1 MLELALV
8 SFTTFFTTIGPV
20 EAAVVFASLSLR
32 LSPAERRRTAL
43 RGVAIAAGILM
54 VFALFGQSMLDVM
67 GISLPALRAAGGV
80 LLLLLAI
87 DLVFGLDS
95 GATTATADE
104 TTEAQHKADT
114 SEDLSVFPLA
124 MPLIAGPGAMGAAML
139 MMADA
144 GDDLARQGVVIGVLL
159 GVHLLTLV
167 LLFMAGP
174 LQRVLGVTG
183 THVVN
188 RISGVLLAA
197 LAMQFLFDGLAGSG
211 VFRAV

>member
-20 EAAVVFASLSLR
+20 EAAVVYAGLSSR
-32 LSPAERRRTAL
+32 LSAAERWRTAL
-43 RGVAIAAGILM
+43 RGVAIAAFILLL
-54 VFALFGQSMLDVM
+54 FALFGQALLDVM

-87 DLVFGLDS
+87 ELVFGLDS

-104 TTEAQHKADT
+104 TDEARQRADRAQ
-114 SEDLSVFPLA
+114 DISVFPLA

-144 GDDLARQGVVIGVLL
+144 GDDLARQGVVVGVLF
-159 GVHLLTLV
+159 GVHVLTLV
-167 LLFMAGP
+167 LLLLAGP

-197 LAMQFLFDGLAGSG
+197 LAMQFLFDGLAESG
-211 VFRAV
+211 VFHSG

>member
-20 EAAVVFASLSLR
+20 EAAVVYAGLSSR
-32 LSPAERRRTAL
+32 LSAAERWRTAL
-43 RGVAIAAGILM
+43 RGVAIAAFILLL
-54 VFALFGQSMLDVM
+54 FALFGQALLDVM

-87 DLVFGLDS
+87 ELVFGLDS

-104 TTEAQHKADT
+104 TDEARHKADI
-114 SEDLSVFPLA
+114 SVFPLA

-144 GDDLARQGVVIGVLL
+144 GDDLARQGVVVGMLFA
-159 GVHLLTLV
+159 VHVLTLV
-167 LLFMAGP
+167 LLLLAGP

-211 VFRAV
+211 VFHPA